1 MDLKEIEKAVNDGSG
16 YAAISVK
23 TLRNA
28 VGAARAKK
36 NVVAEISAGLRAAGY
51 GHVPFE
57 IPKRQDRVVLV
68 YRLGTGKGGAALVAM
83 VEAAHG
89 DGEQANGAAWLLST
103 MLPSFDGQ

>member
-1 MDLKEIEKAVNDGSG
+1 MDLSEIEKAVDDGRG

-23 TLRNA
+23 TLRNS

-36 NVVAEISAGLRAAGY
+36 NVVAEISAGLRAGGF
-51 GHVPFE
+51 GHVPFD

-68 YRLGTGKGGAALVAM
+68 YRLGTGKGAALMAM

-103 MLPSFDGQ
+103 MLSSLDNQ

>member
-1 MDLKEIEKAVNDGSG
+1 M
-16 YAAISVK
+16 
-23 TLRNA
+23 
-28 VGAARAKK
+28 
-36 NVVAEISAGLRAAGY
+36 
-51 GHVPFE
+51 PFE

>member
-1 MDLKEIEKAVNDGSG
+1 MDLSEVEKAVDDGRG
-16 YAAISVK
+16 YAAVSVK

-36 NVVAEISAGLRAAGY
+36 NVVAEISAGLRAAGF
-51 GHVPFE
+51 GHAPFE

-68 YRLGTGKGGAALVAM
+68 YRLGTGRGAALMAM

-103 MLPSFDGQ
+103 MLSSLDER

>member
-1 MDLKEIEKAVNDGSG
+1 MDLSEIGKAVDDGNG

-28 VGAARAKK
+28 VGATRAKK
-36 NVVAEISAGLRAAGY
+36 NVVAEISAGLRAGGF

-57 IPKRQDRVVLV
+57 IPNRQDRVVLV
-68 YRLGTGKGGAALVAM
+68 YRLGPGTGAALMAL

-89 DGEQANGAAWLLST
+89 DDEQANGAASVLCS
-103 MLPSFDGQ
+103 MLASVDNR

>member
-1 MDLKEIEKAVNDGSG
+1 MDLSEVEKAVDDGKG

-36 NVVAEISAGLRAAGY
+36 NVVAEISAGLRAAGF
-51 GHVPFE
+51 GHAPFE
-57 IPKRQDRVVLV
+57 IPKRQDRMVLV
-68 YRLGTGKGGAALVAM
+68 YRLGASNGAALMTM
-83 VEAAHG
+83 VEAVHG

-103 MLPSFDGQ
+103 MLPSLDDR

>member
-1 MDLKEIEKAVNDGSG
+1 MDLSEVEKAVDDGKG

-23 TLRNA
+23 TLRNS

-36 NVVAEISAGLRAAGY
+36 NVVAEISAGLRAAGF

-68 YRLGTGKGGAALVAM
+68 YRLGPGRGAALMAM

-103 MLPSFDGQ
+103 TLSSLDNQ